1 MDDLFETLG
10 YNPKAFKE
18 DLKENICCKNPDLS
32 VGDAVDYISKKLS
45 CFQEET
51 KKFIRCFAKDYWEKE
66 IDHIKDT
73 DPRCFEF
80 IAKASQW
87 RPRNYS
93 SILVEFMDYFRGLC
107 SFTHLVLEVKP
118 EDNIPEGAI
127 IDKVSL
133 IKERNKDALKSIVH
147 DPRYD
152 MEVTSDN
159 VMESFSDLV
168 DVLNAL
174 DETRDCMCK
183 VCEEAKALCASGEV
197 FSKKCIIDAL
207 KIASIT
213 YVTFFGKIV
222 KKIIDVPCDFGDAC
236 EEAKEEL
243 APKRVF

>member
-1 MDDLFETLG
+1 MSPT
-10 YNPKAFKE
+10 
-18 DLKENICCKNPDLS
+18 
-32 VGDAVDYISKKLS
+32 V
-45 CFQEET
+45 
-51 KKFIRCFAKDYWEKE
+51 
-66 IDHIKDT
+66 IKDFKIKQSYT
-73 DPRCFEF
+73 RLVQKALFSYLWGGIYKPMFE
-80 IAKASQW
+80 
-87 RPRNYS
+87 
-93 SILVEFMDYFRGLC
+93 L
-107 SFTHLVLEVKP
+107 LEVKP